1 MKRMLAIMLSLLLM
15 LPLASALAEN
25 EALLGQ
31 RVPDFTVTT
40 AAGEEFSLAQAV
52 EEKGVVLI
60 NLFAT
65 WCGPCRMEFPA
76 LNEAYLKYAD
86 RVAVIALSIEPNDTL
101 DVLSQY
107 QKENGL
113 DFPVSRDP
121 DRQLINW
128 GGFPGVPATIMVDR
142 FGNAAYMHV
151 GAMFSSGAFE
161 RLFDYFL
168 SEDYTETAAI
178 NALPAPLGAPA
189 YTPAENWG
197 VKAENGRAVGMR
209 LNGEALDL
217 ASWIQSIYVIEA
229 DTADLS
235 FSVPAGADLDLTMV
249 VDSMGAYH
257 PLSAV
262 LTGDGDFRLAMPLS
276 LDADS
281 AYEYAVLVTPENDE
295 YGALIFH
302 SEAEA
307 DLTVEA
313 LAENGEE
320 IDWYYLDAE

>member
-1 MKRMLAIMLSLLLM
+1 MGNEYSTKTTKTFRIDRIDGSSLVV
-15 LPLASALAEN
+15 SKE
-25 EALLGQ
+25 
-31 RVPDFTVTT
+31 
-40 AAGEEFSLAQAV
+40 QAV
-52 EEKGVVLI
+52 RKPERDLLSKYSQRTFSMMADEKNERTVVLRCKN
-60 NLFAT
+60 NL
-65 WCGPCRMEFPA
+65 
-76 LNEAYLKYAD
+76 
-86 RVAVIALSIEPNDTL
+86 I
-101 DVLSQY
+101 
-107 QKENGL
+107 
-113 DFPVSRDP
+113 
-121 DRQLINW
+121 
-128 GGFPGVPATIMVDR
+128 TIMVDR
-142 FGNAAYMHV
+142 FGNAAYMHA

-229 DTADLS
+229 DTAGLS

-257 PLSAV
+257 PLSAL

-307 DLTVEA
+307 DLTV
-313 LAENGEE
+313 
-320 IDWYYLDAE
+320 